1 MEAATGNGPVDA
13 TLNALIK
20 AVSLDDP
27 VSLELYQ
34 VAAITGG
41 TDAVVNVEVMLKH
54 GERVLSSRGV
64 DEDIVLASV
73 KAYLNGVN
81 LFQNMKKE
89 T

>member
-1 MEAATGNGPVDA
+1 MDA

-41 TDAVVNVEVMLKH
+41 TDAYVNVEVMLKH

-81 LFQNMKKE
+81 LFQNMKKDQK
-89 T
+89 

>member
-1 MEAATGNGPVDA
+1 MDA

-73 KAYLNGVN
+73 NAYLNGVN

-89 T
+89 K